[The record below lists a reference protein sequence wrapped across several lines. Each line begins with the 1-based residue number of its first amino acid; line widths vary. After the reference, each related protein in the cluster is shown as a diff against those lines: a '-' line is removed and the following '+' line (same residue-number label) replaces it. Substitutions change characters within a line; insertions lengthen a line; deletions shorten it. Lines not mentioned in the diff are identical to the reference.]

1 MAFFKFI
8 RLCPFPVFWR
18 GGKEGFFMK
27 CQLCPIVSR
36 EEISGDIL
44 SLRVLCPEISAEAV
58 PGQFAHIG
66 VPGFSLRRP
75 ISLCEIDREKG
86 ELRLVLQARGE
97 GTRALFALKEGDSL
111 DLLAPLGHGFTLLS
125 KESHAAVVGG
135 GIGVP
140 PLYELARYYGN
151 NCNAILGFRCQQQML
166 LDTDFAACCDTI
178 VCTDDGSWGVPGTVL
193 PAVEALL
200 QGCRLDILY
209 ACGPKPML
217 QAVRDLA
224 VFYGVRCELSL
235 EERMACGVGA
245 CLGCAVRIRR
255 EGQEE
260 YLHVCKDGP
269 VFNGADVVF

>member
-1 MAFFKFI
+1 
-8 RLCPFPVFWR
+8 
-18 GGKEGFFMK
+18 MK

-44 SLRVLCPEISAEAV
+44 SLRVLCPEICEAAR
-58 PGQFAHIG
+58 PGQFAHVG

-97 GTRALFALKEGDSL
+97 GTKALFSLKEGDSL

-140 PLYELARYYGN
+140 PLLELARYYGN
-151 NCNAILGFRCQQQML
+151 NCNAVLGFRSQQQIL
-166 LDTDFAACCDTI
+166 LDTDFASCCDTI
-178 VCTDDGSWGVPGTVL
+178 VCTDDGSWGIPGTVL

-217 QAVRDLA
+217 RAVRDLA
-224 VFYGVRCELSL
+224 ALYGVRCELSL

-255 EGQEE
+255 GEQEQ

-269 VFNGADVVF
+269 VFNGADVLFE